1 MFIFRYS
8 KTTHVYYQNF
18 LKENKHC
25 KFSISFLLTIHEI
38 LSNSNKKHFRVR
50 KNRGT
55 LFAICEKVKKW
66 IFATFSTQIR
76 KD

>member
-50 KNRGT
+50 ACACACARK
-55 LFAICEKVKKW
+55 I
-66 IFATFSTQIR
+66 TQKTDETVVAQYFR
-76 KD
+76 KFT